1 MYIKLL
7 ISTIVF
13 LAFTLNLN
21 AEITT
26 LSDAINKAGQQRM
39 LSQKMM
45 RSYSMI
51 GMDMKFKNPQKTL
64 TNSIK
69 LFSDTLDELI
79 VFNAKKQPI
88 LDVLNQAKEV
98 WIPLKAELIK
108 TPSKDSAEAI
118 ASDIDKLLAISNSVT
133 EAITKTCNAT
143 TSDIIN
149 LSGRQRMLSQR
160 LASLYMLKVWDVNI
174 DDKKLHSAIIEF
186 GEAHTKLLAFEK
198 NSDEIKE
205 KLASVKSDFMFF
217 EILGASKSKKYI
229 PSLISRA
236 SDKITKKMN
245 DITTLYTT
253 LK

>member
-26 LSDAINKAGQQRM
+26 LADAINKAGKQRM

-64 TNSIK
+64 TDSIT

-79 VFNAKKQPI
+79 AFNTKKPI
-88 LDVLNQAKEV
+88 LDVLNQVKEI
-98 WIPLKAELIK
+98 WTPLKAELIK
-108 TPSKDSAEAI
+108 APSKDNAEAI
-118 ASDIDKLLAISNSVT
+118 ASDIDKLLAISHSATV
-133 EAITKTCNAT
+133 AITETCKAT
-143 TSDIIN
+143 TSKIIN
-149 LSGRQRMLSQR
+149 ISGRQRMLSQR
-160 LASLYMLKVWDVNI
+160 LANLYMLKVWDVNI
-174 DDKKLHSAIIEF
+174 DDKKLHSAITEF
-186 GEAHTKLLAFEK
+186 GEAHAKLLAFEK

-205 KLASVKSDFMFF
+205 KLASVKGDFLFF

-253 LK
+253 IK